1 MSLFQA
7 ERRDVYG
14 SPTWNPFE
22 NPAVPLQSVAF
33 DSVYGLLQRQ
43 NNESG
48 EVVTV
53 DKALAIPTVWRC
65 IGLLSTVVAGCPLNT
80 YNKKRDLQNVPC
92 LDPFNPATTY
102 TQYELWELV
111 VAHLCLWGNAFVR
124 KVRNNGDMIVDLLP
138 IPPALVQV
146 QIAGTDDAKNY
157 SLRVGE
163 KFFKVHH
170 VADNGTILPDAEIAT
185 TFDIMHIAGQGYDGI
200 RGLSPLQVAA
210 QTYGTALAADKL
222 AARFYGRGTMLSG
235 ILNVK
240 APLADQEQADEIK
253 RRWREV
259 NAGAMHGGDIAV
271 LDAETSYQ
279 QLTIPPD
286 QLQFLES
293 REWEAC
299 ELARIYGIPP
309 HLIGDESKSTSWG
322 TGIEQQNI
330 GFVAYTV
337 AGWTSR
343 IEQRVTRE
351 IVNTRGQYSAF
362 DLTALMKGSTSER
375 FTAYAL
381 GIQWGWI
388 TRNEVRAF
396 EDMPPIDGLDKPL
409 IPLNMAPHDWTG
421 NQPPAAGITVP
432 DAINNPAP
440 APNQQTPAPPK
451 SKQPNQ
457 QQDESQ

>member
-1 MSLFQA
+1 MTLFRA
-7 ERRDVYG
+7 EQRDAYG
-14 SPTWNPFE
+14 SPTWNPFN
-22 NPAVPLQSVAF
+22 NPSVPLQSVAF

-43 NNESG
+43 SNESG
-48 EVVTV
+48 ETVTV
-53 DKALAIPTVWRC
+53 DRALAIPTVWRC
-65 IGLLSTVVAGCPLNT
+65 IGLLATVIAGCPLMV
-80 YNKKRDLQNVPC
+80 YNKKQEEQVIPV
-92 LDPFNPATTY
+92 LDPNNSSTTY

-111 VAHLCLWGNAFVR
+111 VAHLCLWGNAFVK
-124 KVRNNGDMIVDLLP
+124 KVRNGADAITDLVPIVPGIVKVKRGPVDGKHTDGKWF
-138 IPPALVQV
+138 LVEQWKDGAC
-146 QIAGTDDAKNY
+146 IGIKEYGNW
-157 SLRVGE
+157 
-163 KFFKVHH
+163 
-170 VADNGTILPDAEIAT
+170 
-185 TFDIMHIAGQGYDGI
+185 DIMHIPGQGYDGLQ
-200 RGLSPLQVAA
+200 GLSPLQIAA

-253 RRWREV
+253 KRWRDV
-259 NAGAMHGGDIAV
+259 NAGSAHGGDIAV

-293 REWEAC
+293 REWEAE
-299 ELARIYGIPP
+299 ELARMYGIPP

-351 IVNTRGQYSAF
+351 IVNTRGQISGF
-362 DLTALMKGSTSER
+362 DLTELMKGSTSER
-375 FTAYAL
+375 FQAYAL

-388 TRNEVRAF
+388 TRNECRAK
-396 EDMPPIDGLDKPL
+396 ENMAPLPGLDKPL
-409 IPLNMAPHDWTG
+409 QPLNMAPNDVTGSQAPTAGMTAPNGNTPAVNPSAPVAPNGTPQQPTKAG
-421 NQPPAAGITVP
+421 NQPNGKVNKP
-432 DAINNPAP
+432 
-440 APNQQTPAPPK
+440 
-451 SKQPNQ
+451 
-457 QQDESQ
+457 

>member
-1 MSLFQA
+1 MSLYRREQ
-7 ERRDVYG
+7 RDVYG

-65 IGLLSTVVAGCPLNT
+65 IGLLATVVAGCPLNT
-80 YNKKRDLQNVPC
+80 LNKKKELVDVPA
-92 LDPFNPATTY
+92 LDPMNPSTTY

-124 KVRNNGDMIVDLLP
+124 KVRNNGDMIVDLIP
-138 IPPALVQV
+138 ICPELVKV
-146 QIAGTDDAKNY
+146 QLASINEAKVY
-157 SLRVGE
+157 GLQPGE
-163 KFFKVHH
+163 KYFKIHH

-185 TFDIMHIAGQGYDGI
+185 TFDIMHIPGQGYDGV

-235 ILNVK
+235 VLNVK
-240 APLADQEQADEIK
+240 APLADQAQADEIK

-259 NAGAMHGGDIAV
+259 NAGSAHGGDIAV

-351 IVNTRGQYSAF
+351 VVTTRGQYSTF
-362 DLTALMKGSTSER
+362 DLTELMKGSTSER

-381 GIQWGWI
+381 AIQWGWM
-388 TRNEVRAF
+388 TRNEARIR
-396 EDMPPIDGLDKPL
+396 EDLEPIDGLDTPL
-409 IPLNMAPHDWTG
+409 VPLNMQSGNAQTLPFNPLAAPMSPTG
-421 NQPPAAGITVP
+421 NPGSGA
-432 DAINNPAP
+432 
-440 APNQQTPAPPK
+440 
-451 SKQPNQ
+451 KQL
-457 QQDESQ
+457 QDEPQ

>member
-1 MSLFQA
+1 MTLFRQ
-7 ERRDVYG
+7 EQRDIYG

-22 NPAVPLQSVAF
+22 NPSVPLQSVAF

-48 EVVTV
+48 ETVTV
-53 DKALAIPTVWRC
+53 DRALAIPMVWRC
-65 IGLLSTVVAGCPLNT
+65 IGLLSTVIAGCPLIVN
-80 YNKKRDLQNVPC
+80 NKKQETQVIPC
-92 LDPFNPATTY
+92 LDPLNSSTTY

-111 VAHLCLWGNAFVR
+111 VEHLALWGNAYV
-124 KVRNNGDMIVDLLP
+124 KKIRNAADAIVDLQP
-138 IPPALVQV
+138 IVPAIVKV
-146 QIAGTDDAKNY
+146 RRGPVDGKHTDGKI
-157 SLRVGE
+157 
-163 KFFKVHH
+163 FKVEQFIEGHP
-170 VADNGTILPDAEIAT
+170 AGFKEYGNW
-185 TFDIMHIAGQGYDGI
+185 DIMHIPGQGYDGLQ
-200 RGLSPLQVAA
+200 GLAPLQVCA

-259 NAGAMHGGDIAV
+259 NAGSQHGGDIAV

-293 REWEAC
+293 REWEA
-299 ELARIYGIPP
+299 EEIARIYGIPP
-309 HLIGDESKSTSWG
+309 HLVGDESKSTSWG

-330 GFVAYTV
+330 GFIAYTI

-351 IVNTRGQYSAF
+351 IVQTRGQIASF
-362 DLTALMKGSTSER
+362 DLTELMKGSTTER
-375 FTAYAL
+375 FTAYSLAV
-381 GIQWGWI
+381 QWGWL
-388 TRNEVRAF
+388 TRNECRIR
-396 EDMPPIDGLDKPL
+396 ENMEPLPGLDKPL
-409 IPLNMAPHDWTG
+409 TPLNMLAG
-421 NQPPAAGITVP
+421 NPQTQMEDPNVVPLGIDPPVPQGPLPSQVDAAK
-432 DAINNPAP
+432 A
-440 APNQQTPAPPK
+440 K
-451 SKQPNQ
+451 SKNTK
-457 QQDESQ
+457 DDNS